1 MKLTRTTEWASVG
14 LLIVYIAT
22 APGFTAVREM
32 LSSPVGKIVAL
43 GGIVY
48 VWKYVSQLIAI
59 LLVVLYLKCT
69 GMSIW
74 EGFSGAEDTCI
85 CEGEGY
91 TWDPATKKCRNSDG
105 KEGAVKS
112 CTCVSGYSWDGGPKG
127 TKQCVPTSGETPPV
141 AMPSENPVA
150 DALQSAMNAAPAVST
165 GPATSSAPMT
175 TPGAVQDMVAS
186 PSAPASPPTAGV
198 QPSTGS
204 ASTPAA
210 M

>member
-1 MKLTRTTEWASVG
+1 MKLTRTTEWVIVG
-14 LLIVYIAT
+14 LLIVYIAA
-22 APGFTAVREM
+22 APGFAVVRDM
-32 LSSPVGKIVAL
+32 LASPLGKVVAL

-48 VWKYVSQLIAI
+48 VWKSVSQIIAV
-59 LLVVLYLKCT
+59 LLVVLYLKCSR
-69 GMSIW
+69 MNIW

-91 TWDPATKKCRNSDG
+91 TWDAATKKCRNKDG

-127 TKQCVPTSGETPPV
+127 TQQCVPTSGETPPV
-141 AMPSENPVA
+141 DVPSENPVA
-150 DALQSAMNAAPAVST
+150 QALEAAANAAPAVST

-186 PSAPASPPTAGV
+186 PTAPAAPPTAGV

-204 ASTPAA
+204 ASVPAA